1 MDSVPQ
7 PALQAQV
14 TNSPPPVA
22 NLGQLGRRIATHV
35 SAHHLVLL
43 HAQRMLVQATIVEQ
57 PLVQHRE
64 ELVHF
69 LLVLAGNHIRAVH
82 DGTLEDQ
89 IKGRCGVQQALMFKV
104 NTLTEKATMVS
115 VPQTALQMLK
125 SFQRLIWMI
134 MLSFLKE
141 ANQVERNNS

>member
-1 MDSVPQ
+1 MF
-7 PALQAQV
+7 
-14 TNSPPPVA
+14 
-22 NLGQLGRRIATHV
+22 
-35 SAHHLVLL
+35 
-43 HAQRMLVQATIVEQ
+43 VQAIIAEQ

-64 ELVHF
+64 ELAHF
-69 LLVLAGNHIRAVH
+69 LLVLAGNHIMVVH

-125 SFQRLIWMI
+125 SFQRLIWMM
-134 MLSFLKE
+134 MLSFLEE
-141 ANQVERNNS
+141 ANLLERNSS